1 MEGATRWALMALT
14 AEKLLQHSLVTM
26 AFVFD
31 AGALRSEVAVDYRWL
46 AVVGAAA
53 SGLFAV
59 GLVGL
64 ARRRRWS
71 LGLLGILATFDLV
84 GEFVAQGTLTPAV
97 TVSAVVALVILVLCL
112 RALRR
117 PAMPPAVGQPPA

>member
-1 MEGATRWALMALT
+1 MALT